1 MPVHDQLLG
10 STQPVLSISLEPGES
25 IVAETGEF
33 AWMTDSIQMAAGPA
47 GLSAYTAKDSAGT
60 IAFASR
66 LPGSIVCLEI
76 SPEREYLVH
85 RRGFLAGTP
94 GIEVT
99 TGFRQ
104 PLRTASRAAD
114 EFVLRRI
121 GGSGRAWVDLSGDVV
136 RRDLVAGTS
145 LRTHPWHIGICEAS
159 VAVQMAELASP
170 PRLTRQRRPPLRR
183 PIRSWIRLAAVD
195 AAARAPGP
203 VVSAG
208 HCARRPGCRGG
219 SRAARRAEAQSGGM
233 TTSTDMPST
242 AHIKDRGKK
251 QMDIRMHYPLRRQA
265 GAAAALAAAA
275 GLDPGRLQHREL
287 RLVRRLGL
295 RDEQGRRQQVGRRTG
310 FERLRQLWRLDISRL
325 GELGAVPDRA
335 SGTPGSTPTRTA

>member
-1 MPVHDQLLG
+1 MRDQLLG

-25 IVAETGEF
+25 IVAETAEF

-76 SPEREYLVH
+76 SPEQEYLVH

-121 GGSGRAWVDLSGDVV
+121 GGCGRAWVDLSGDVV
-136 RRDLVAGTS
+136 RRDLAAGTS

-159 VAVQMAELASP
+159 VAVQMAELSKAAASQSDQRGP
-170 PRLTRQRRPPLRR
+170 PFRAPLR
-183 PIRSWIRLAAVD
+183 SGVRLAAVN
-195 AAARAPGP
+195 AAGREPVP
-203 VVSAG
+203 VVSCG
-208 HCARRPGCRGG
+208 RCARRAGCRGG
-219 SRAARRAEAQSGGM
+219 SRAAA
-233 TTSTDMPST
+233 
-242 AHIKDRGKK
+242 
-251 QMDIRMHYPLRRQA
+251 
-265 GAAAALAAAA
+265 
-275 GLDPGRLQHREL
+275 GRLTRPYASPGIPSPPHQR
-287 RLVRRLGL
+287 
-295 RDEQGRRQQVGRRTG
+295 
-310 FERLRQLWRLDISRL
+310 SR
-325 GELGAVPDRA
+325 
-335 SGTPGSTPTRTA
+335 